1 MSDVNLKSGPFICSS
16 SSSSSQSSPCSSSS
30 SSSTPSP
37 CYLISS
43 LMSSASSNSPFENG
57 VMLYMAYLS
66 KEGLQTFKQLL
77 VDENPRP
84 GSVQITWDQV
94 KTSRWGE
101 MVHLL
106 VEFFPG
112 RLAWDVTHDIF
123 AKMNQT
129 ELCLRVQMELNC
141 E

>member
-1 MSDVNLKSGPFICSS
+1 
-16 SSSSSQSSPCSSSS
+16 
-30 SSSTPSP
+30 
-37 CYLISS
+37 
-43 LMSSASSNSPFENG
+43 MSSASSNSPFENG
-57 VMLYMAYLS
+57 VMLYMVYLS
-66 KEGLQTFKQLL
+66 KEELQTFKQLL

-94 KTSRWGE
+94 KTARWGE
-101 MVHLL
+101 VVHLL

-129 ELCLRVQMELNC
+129 ELCLRVQMELNG